1 MRDGSLISR
10 ATSTPSPSSSSFHR
24 DPFSFSSLPSSW
36 NLIFLWKVF
45 GKSLVRLIAISW
57 FLIRFILFLVFDKW
71 CTFFFFF
78 CLIMIIVAD
87 VWSTRQTYNYMRL
100 LIIFVYLVFLSG
112 EWLTCTTCLIVLFH
126 LFNKWL
132 AYITR

>member
-1 MRDGSLISR
+1 
-10 ATSTPSPSSSSFHR
+10 
-24 DPFSFSSLPSSW
+24 
-36 NLIFLWKVF
+36 
-45 GKSLVRLIAISW
+45 
-57 FLIRFILFLVFDKW
+57 
-71 CTFFFFF
+71 
-78 CLIMIIVAD
+78 MIIVAD